1 MFQKKNL
8 NIFRHPHQ
16 HDIYVY
22 GKFYKWFS
30 YFSALPTSVAVNV
43 LCEGS
48 EEINVFDMKNSGFIK
63 SKNYPSPFYGRT
75 DCKAYYEMPAECKI
89 IRLEFLNFYTHTSNE
104 LSINEIVF
112 YGSKTGETRIL
123 DISEDNK
130 LRFHV
135 RFLQQY
141 RYFEQKILLKFT
153 CGKESTQ
160 SPVSVF
166 CFAVKGTF
174 TLWL

>member
-1 MFQKKNL
+1 M
-8 NIFRHPHQ
+8 
-16 HDIYVY
+16 
-22 GKFYKWFS
+22 
-30 YFSALPTSVAVNV
+30 AVNA

-153 CGKESTQ
+153 CGKESTH
-160 SPVSVF
+160 SPVNVF